1 MITPRPY
8 RKLLFRILSAS
19 LLGLMPGT
27 AVTQDLIADTVDA
40 YSQPLTADQL
50 REDIGFVFTTIE
62 QVHPHPYHSVA
73 REVILQRKTAQLQT
87 ASTPQTLAEFYR
99 DIAAFVNTYDD
110 GHTWIVRPPG
120 VPSLKP
126 PIHHPYPWKFSVLPD
141 GIGYLDFVRMDSH
154 YRPRWREFLQQTF
167 AAIHA
172 QKLTGL
178 IIDLRAN
185 SGGDSQ
191 LGDDLLAYL
200 TDKPYRPIASKAWR
214 FSAPYVAQMNPVDPW
229 GFALAEVDITQEP
242 PPDIKAL
249 LAQRPPRALRIALHE
264 RAPSQTRHILER
276 HAPHWL
282 ETDGTVGEERETLTI
297 SGSRIVPPA
306 EMPLRFRGPV
316 VFLIGPDTFSSAV
329 ILANVVEDFQL
340 ASLIG
345 EETKPCNQ
353 FGEPCFVDL
362 PHSRL
367 RLGIATAQFVRAN
380 GDASSRRGVIPSIP
394 VSPSH
399 RDSDLSRDGVVLRA
413 QDYFRQSQIRP

>member
-8 RKLLFRILSAS
+8 QKLLLRILSAS
-19 LLGLMPGT
+19 LFGLMSGT
-27 AVTQDLIADTVDA
+27 AVTQDLVADTVGA
-40 YSQPLTADQL
+40 SPPPLTSDQL

-62 QVHPHPYHSVA
+62 QVHPHPYYSVA
-73 REVILQRKTAQLQT
+73 REVILQRKTALLQT

-110 GHTWIVRPPG
+110 GHTRIVRPPG

-126 PIHHPYPWKFSVLPD
+126 PVHRLYPWKFTVLPD
-141 GIGYLDFVRMDSH
+141 GIGYLDFVSMGN
-154 YRPRWREFLQQTF
+154 RPKWQKFLEQTF
-167 AAIHA
+167 ASIHD

-229 GFALAEVDITQEP
+229 GFVMNVLDVNQAP
-242 PPDIKAL
+242 PPDAQAL
-249 LAQRPPRALRIALHE
+249 LAQRPTKVLRTALHE
-264 RAPSQTRHILER
+264 RSPTQTRRILER

-282 ETDGTVGEERETLTI
+282 ETGPVITGESETLTLTI
-297 SGSRIVPPA
+297 TGNPIVPPA
-306 EMPLRFRGPV
+306 EMPLRFRGSV

-329 ILANVVEDFQL
+329 ILADIVDTFKV
-340 ASLIG
+340 APLIG

-380 GDASSRRGVIPSIP
+380 GDASSRRGVIPAIP
-394 VSPSH
+394 VNPSH

-413 QDYFRQSQIRP
+413 QDYLRQSQIRP